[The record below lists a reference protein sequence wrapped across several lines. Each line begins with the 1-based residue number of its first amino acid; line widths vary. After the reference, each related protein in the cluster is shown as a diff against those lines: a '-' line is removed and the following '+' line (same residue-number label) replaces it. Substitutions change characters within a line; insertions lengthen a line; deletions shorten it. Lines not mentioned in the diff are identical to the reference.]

1 MNLFRT
7 LAMVGLVGVGMMG
20 NVWSLGV
27 NLESDCANAES
38 IFLATYNPKGKPSL
52 TVTEYLKGK
61 GSSESGLGLLQAQ
74 ARIILN
80 EPCEIIVVAGYQKFD
95 SPPGSG
101 VYLPPMGNQMGFY
114 KVKKGM
120 VSFDGQEIT
129 IQELKKRIE
138 SVDSNNSS
146 TSKAP

>member
-1 MNLFRT
+1 MNLFKT

-74 ARIILN
+74 AQIKLN

-95 SPPGSG
+95 SPTGSG
-101 VYLPPMGNQMGFY
+101 VYLCPMGNQMGFY
-114 KVKKGM
+114 KVKNGM
-120 VSFDGQEIT
+120 VNFDGQEIT
-129 IQELKKRIE
+129 IAELKKRIAQLE
-138 SVDSNNSS
+138 
-146 TSKAP
+146 TTPTPQ

>member
-1 MNLFRT
+1 MNLFKT
-7 LAMVGLVGVGMMG
+7 LSMVGLVGVGVIG

-38 IFLATYNPKGKPSL
+38 IFLATYNPKEKPSL

-74 ARIILN
+74 AGIKLN
-80 EPCEIIVVAGYQKFD
+80 EPCEIIVVASYQKFD

-101 VYLPPMGNQMGFY
+101 VYIPPMGNQIGFY
-114 KVKKGM
+114 KVKNGM
-120 VSFDGQEIT
+120 VSFDGLEIT
-129 IQELKKRIE
+129 IQELKKRIK
-138 SVDSNNSS
+138 SLNSNTPSP
-146 TSKAP
+146 SKTP